1 VRFDLSSFLPVLTT
15 VSESELRSLLVRLQ
29 VLPIISG
36 RAQKGS
42 MLLNTLAYYAKAVIT
57 R

>member
-1 VRFDLSSFLPVLTT
+1 MRFDLGRFLPVLTT

-29 VLPIISG
+29 ALPIISG
-36 RAQKGS
+36 RAQKCS
-42 MLLNTLAYYAKAVIT
+42 MILNTLAYYAKAVIT